1 MRARAVA
8 LATLASVSIVGIG
21 WQLGSSAIDASQ
33 SLTASSGGTAMAATV
48 TATTDA
54 AARAAATA
62 KGAADAAAAA
72 KAQADTAKTAVSAR
86 AAADAAAAATAAAN
100 AAAAAQAAATAAA
113 ATAAQAAAQSGT
125 FTGAVVQTQYGNMQV
140 SVTIANGA
148 ITEVTPLQLTNRGGR
163 SVGISNQAAPILR
176 SEVLTAQSAKV
187 QNVSGATYTS
197 EGYLRSLQS
206 ALDTAGF

>member
-1 MRARAVA
+1 MRARAIA

-21 WQLGSSAIDASQ
+21 WQLGSQAIDASQ
-33 SLTASSGGTAMAATV
+33 SRTASSGGTAMAATV

-54 AARAAATA
+54 AA
-62 KGAADAAAAA
+62 
-72 KAQADTAKTAVSAR
+72 
-86 AAADAAAAATAAAN
+86 
-100 AAAAAQAAATAAA
+100 
-113 ATAAQAAAQSGT
+113 QAAAQSGT
-125 FTGAVVQTQYGNMQV
+125 FTGAVVQTQFGNMQV
-140 SVTIANGA
+140 SVTVANGA

-163 SVGISNQAAPILR
+163 SVDISNQAAPILR
-176 SEVLTAQSAKV
+176 SEVLAAQSAKV

>member
-8 LATLASVSIVGIG
+8 LAALASVSIVGIG
-21 WQLGSSAIDASQ
+21 WQLGSQAIDASQ
-33 SLTASSGGTAMAATV
+33 SLTAATGTGSAA
-48 TATTDA
+48 AAASAATDA
-54 AARAAATA
+54 AAQAAATA
-62 KGAADAAAAA
+62 KAAADAAATAQ
-72 KAQADTAKTAVSAR
+72 AQADAANSAASTK
-86 AAADAAAAATAAAN
+86 AAADAAAAATAAAD
-100 AAAAAQAAATAAA
+100 AAAAANAVAVTAATASS
-113 ATAAQAAAQSGT
+113 QSGT
-125 FTGAVVQTQYGNMQV
+125 FTGSVVATQFGNMQV

-187 QNVSGATYTS
+187 HTVSGATYTS

>member
-21 WQLGSSAIDASQ
+21 WQLGSQAIDVSQ
-33 SLTASSGGTAMAATV
+33 SLTAFTGGTATAATV

-54 AARAAATA
+54 AAQAAATA
-62 KGAADAAAAA
+62 KAAADAAAAA
-72 KAQADTAKTAVSAR
+72 KAQADAANTAASAQ
-86 AAADAAAAATAAAN
+86 AAADAADASTAAAN
-100 AAAAAQAAATAAA
+100 TAATAQAAATAAA
-113 ATAAQAAAQSGT
+113 ASAAAQSGT
-125 FTGAVVQTQYGNMQV
+125 FTGAVVQTQFGNMQV

-163 SVGISNQAAPILR
+163 SVAISNQAAPILR
-176 SEVLTAQSAKV
+176 SEVLAAQSANV
-187 QNVSGATYTS
+187 QSVSGATYTTQ
-197 EGYLRSLQS
+197 GYLRSLQS

>member
-1 MRARAVA
+1 MRARAIA

-21 WQLGSSAIDASQ
+21 WQLGSQAIDASQ
-33 SLTASSGGTAMAATV
+33 SRTASSGGTAMAATV

-54 AARAAATA
+54 AA
-62 KGAADAAAAA
+62 
-72 KAQADTAKTAVSAR
+72 Q
-86 AAADAAAAATAAAN
+86 
-100 AAAAAQAAATAAA
+100 AAAQA
-113 ATAAQAAAQSGT
+113 GT
-125 FTGAVVQTQYGNMQV
+125 FTGAVVQTQVGNMQV
-140 SVTIANGA
+140 SVTVANGA

-163 SVGISNQAAPILR
+163 SVDISNQAAPILR
-176 SEVLTAQSAKV
+176 SEVLAAQSAKV

>member
-1 MRARAVA
+1 VRARAVA

-21 WQLGSSAIDASQ
+21 WQLGSSAIEASQ
-33 SLTASSGGTAMAATV
+33 SLTASAT
-48 TATTDA
+48 
-54 AARAAATA
+54 
-62 KGAADAAAAA
+62 
-72 KAQADTAKTAVSAR
+72 
-86 AAADAAAAATAAAN
+86 
-100 AAAAAQAAATAAA
+100 
-113 ATAAQAAAQSGT
+113 QAAAQSGS
-125 FTGAVVQTQYGNMQV
+125 FTGAVVPTQYGNMQV

-163 SVGISNQAAPILR
+163 SAGISNQAAPILR

-187 QNVSGATYTS
+187 HNVSGATYTS

>member
-21 WQLGSSAIDASQ
+21 WQLGSSAIEASQ

-54 AARAAATA
+54 AARAAAAA
-62 KGAADAAAAA
+62 KGAADVAAAA
-72 KAQADTAKTAVSAR
+72 KAQADTANTAASAQ
-86 AAADAAAAATAAAN
+86 AAADAAAAN

-148 ITEVTPLQLTNRGGR
+148 ITEVLPLQLTNRGGR

>member
-21 WQLGSSAIDASQ
+21 WQLGSSAIEASQ
-33 SLTASSGGTAMAATV
+33 SLTASSGGTAMAA
-48 TATTDA
+48 A
-54 AARAAATA
+54 A
-62 KGAADAAAAA
+62 
-72 KAQADTAKTAVSAR
+72 S
-86 AAADAAAAATAAAN
+86 
-100 AAAAAQAAATAAA
+100 
-113 ATAAQAAAQSGT
+113 AAQAAAQSGT
-125 FTGAVVQTQYGNMQV
+125 FTGAVVPTQYGNMQV